1 MAPAFGPTLAVDA
14 ITVEVISQSLSGIV
28 QEMQNSLFC
37 TGYSTIIRESR
48 DASCAIMDANGRVLA
63 QFTVLPLHLGA
74 FPACVEGIWRYYSP
88 ADFEPGD
95 AILVNHPYEGGSPH
109 ATDMAILSPVVV
121 DGQVWGFCGSI
132 AHKSD
137 IGGLVPGSNSGQARE
152 IFHEGLMVPPV
163 RFSREGSPIRE
174 VETIVR
180 ANSRTPELVLGDLRG
195 QVGATQLGVH
205 RLRALF
211 ERYGTDTVTVAAE
224 RLLQITERRVHD
236 SVAAWP
242 DGVYTGSSAL
252 HNDGVEQGR
261 PLHVRVRVT
270 IAGER
275 IHFDFRE
282 SDDQASGPYNIRP
295 PLARAAAY
303 YCLKCLIGADLPS
316 NAGLA
321 AAVEADFRPG
331 SVLDPRPPAPVN
343 TYMPIA
349 IVTCEAIFE
358 ALAAAVPRAR
368 IAESGG
374 TGGSSGI
381 LSHSSHRKG
390 YPQVQYDLLANAMG
404 ARYDRDGVSATTVH
418 VSNAGIT
425 PVEIIESEFPVEV
438 LRFELRRD
446 SGGAGRYRGG
456 LGFIREYRM
465 LGDSRFT
472 QRGGQQLSPARGR
485 ESGRPSG
492 LARTIVNPDTSS
504 PRVLTGRDGNV
515 QLGPGDILRIEQ
527 AGAGGYGPP
536 AERPPEDILTDV
548 RDGYV
553 SPEAAA
559 TLYAVAVIRSG
570 RTWFLDH
577 AETARRRSKGRFA
590 E

>member
-1 MAPAFGPTLAVDA
+1 MTTPARPLAAVDA
-14 ITVEVISQSLSGIV
+14 ITVEVVNQILSGIV

-48 DASCAIMDANGRVLA
+48 DASCAIMDSTGRVLA

-74 FPACVEGIWRYYSP
+74 FPACVEAIWKYYSP
-88 ADFEPGD
+88 ADLVQGD

-109 ATDMAILSPVVV
+109 ATDMAVLSPIIMN
-121 DGQVWGFCGSI
+121 GRVWGFCGSI

-163 RFSREGSPIRE
+163 LFSRSGGPVRE
-174 VETIVR
+174 VEAIVR

-195 QVGATQLGVH
+195 QVGATQLGVR
-205 RLRALF
+205 RLGALF
-211 ERYGTDTVTVAAE
+211 DRYGTDTVTVAAE

-236 SVAAWP
+236 SIAAWP
-242 DGVYTGSSAL
+242 DGVYSGTSAL
-252 HNDGVEQGR
+252 HNDGVEGGR
-261 PLHVRVRVT
+261 PLRVRVRVT
-270 IAGER
+270 IDSER
-275 IHFDFRE
+275 IDFDFRE

-321 AAVEADFRPG
+321 AAVETEFRPG

-349 IVTCEAIFE
+349 IVTCEAIFD
-358 ALAAAVPRAR
+358 ALSAAVPRAR

-374 TGGSSGI
+374 SGGSSGI
-381 LSHSSHRKG
+381 LSHASHRKG

-404 ARYDRDGVSATTVH
+404 ARHDRDGVSATTVH

-456 LGFIREYRM
+456 LGFVREYRM
-465 LGDSRFT
+465 LGNSSFT
-472 QRGGQQLSPARGR
+472 QRGGQQLSPANGR
-485 ESGRPSG
+485 EGGRPSG
-492 LARTIVNPDTSS
+492 LARTTVKPESASEKI
-504 PRVLTGRDGNV
+504 LAARDGNV
-515 QLGPGDILRIEQ
+515 PLAAADVLRIEQ
-527 AGAGGYGPP
+527 AGAGGYGP
-536 AERPPEDILTDV
+536 AWERPPEAVLADV
-548 RDGYV
+548 RDRYV

-559 TLYAVAVIRSG
+559 TLYGVAVITSG
-570 RTWFLDH
+570 RTWALDYS
-577 AETARRRSKGRFA
+577 ETARLRSNGRF
-590 E
+590 

>member
-1 MAPAFGPTLAVDA
+1 MRSTLAPLADVDA

-48 DASCAIMDANGRVLA
+48 DASCAIMDASGRVLA

-74 FPACVEGIWRYYSP
+74 FPACVEAIWRHYSQS
-88 ADFEPGD
+88 DFDTGD

-109 ATDMAILSPVVV
+109 ATDMAILSPIVM

-163 RFSREGSPIRE
+163 RFSRSGQPVRE
-174 VETIVR
+174 VETIIR

-195 QVGATQLGVH
+195 QVGATQLGVE
-205 RLRALF
+205 RLRVLF
-211 ERYGTDTVTVAAE
+211 ERYGTNTVTAAAE
-224 RLLQITERRVHD
+224 RLLDMTERRVHEAIA
-236 SVAAWP
+236 SWP
-242 DGVYTGSSAL
+242 DGVYSGSSGL
-252 HNDGVEQGR
+252 HNDGVEDGR
-261 PLHVRVRVT
+261 PLRVRVHVT
-270 IAGER
+270 IDGEH

-295 PLARAAAY
+295 PLVRAAAY

-321 AAVEADFRPG
+321 AAVDADFRLG

-349 IVTCEAIFE
+349 IVTCEAIFD

-368 IAESGG
+368 IAESAGG
-374 TGGSSGI
+374 GASSGI
-381 LSHSSHRKG
+381 LSHTSHRKG

-404 ARYDRDGVSATTVH
+404 ARFDRDGVSATTVH

-456 LGFIREYRM
+456 LGFVREYRM
-465 LGDSRFT
+465 LGNSRFT
-472 QRGGQQLSPARGR
+472 QRGGKQLSPGNGR
-485 ESGRPSG
+485 EGGHPSS
-492 LARTIVNPDTSS
+492 LARTTINPDTSEAK
-504 PRVLTGRDGNV
+504 VLSARDGNV
-515 QLGPGDILRIEQ
+515 LLGPGDVLRIEQ
-527 AGAGGYGPP
+527 AGAGGYGI
-536 AERPPEDILTDV
+536 ATERPSEDVLRDV

-553 SPEAAA
+553 SVEAAA
-559 TLYAVAVIRSG
+559 TLYRVAVIACDG
-570 RTWFLDH
+570 TWALDQ
-577 AETARRRSKGRFA
+577 AETARLRSNGRI
-590 E
+590 